1 MSTETTKASNQ
12 DGIPFEPEKHSLPPG
27 QRGKEEMTSNNFSY
41 VDTKAAAAVMGLPAG
56 EVADKVNF
64 LEKELDDWSA
74 DHAADLAAL
83 PLEPFRIVRLQVR
96 ELALGYSTEFSN
108 KLALAIQ
115 ADIGRAHIENQRK
128 QAQFRSFMKEHF
140 EEDVADAEARN
151 STIFE
156 MAQGIMLRAKPRW
169 FEFWRR

>member
-1 MSTETTKASNQ
+1 MNTETTKAANQ

-27 QRGKEEMTSNNFSY
+27 QTGKEAMMLTNFSY
-41 VDTKAAAAVMGLPAG
+41 VDTKAACAVMGLPAG
-56 EVADKVNF
+56 EVSQSVVC
-64 LEKELDDWSA
+64 LEKQLDDWSV
-74 DHAADLAAL
+74 DHAEELSTM
-83 PLEPFRIVRLQVR
+83 PLEPLRIVRLQVR

-115 ADIGRAHIENQRK
+115 ADIGKAHIENQRK

-140 EEDVADAEARN
+140 ESDVADAEARN

>member
-1 MSTETTKASNQ
+1 MSTEATKVS
-12 DGIPFEPEKHSLPPG
+12 DHGIPLEPETHKLPPG
-27 QRGKEEMTSNNFSY
+27 QTGKEAMTPKNFSY
-41 VDTKAAAAVMGLPAG
+41 VDTKAASAVLGIPKG
-56 EVADKVNF
+56 EVGDAVVF

-74 DHAADLAAL
+74 DHAAELSTI
-83 PLEPFRIVRLQVR
+83 PLEPLRIMRLQVT
-96 ELALGYSTEFSN
+96 ELALAYSTEFNN
-108 KLALAIQ
+108 KLALSIQ
-115 ADIGRAHIENQRK
+115 ADIGKAHIENQRK

-140 EEDVADAEARN
+140 ESDVADAEARN

>member
-1 MSTETTKASNQ
+1 MNTETVKANQ
-12 DGIPFEPEKHSLPPG
+12 DGIPFEPEKHALPPG
-27 QRGKEEMTSNNFSY
+27 QNGTEAMMITNFSY
-41 VDTKAAAAVMGLPAG
+41 VDTKAASAVMGLPAG
-56 EVADKVNF
+56 QVSESVVC
-64 LEKELDDWSA
+64 LEKQLDDWSA
-74 DHAADLAAL
+74 DHAAELSTM
-83 PLEPFRIVRLQVR
+83 PLEPLRIVRLQVR

-140 EEDVADAEARN
+140 EQDVANGEGRN
-151 STIFE
+151 STVFE
-156 MAQGIMLRAKPRW
+156 MAQEIMLRAKPRW